1 MTLKNFYI
9 FTIGQFISQF
19 GSRMTS
25 YGFTLWI
32 YKTTN
37 SVFYTSLV
45 TLCYLVPEILFN
57 FIAGTLSDKWDKKTV
72 LKVSDSF
79 AGVLS
84 FVTLILLIFGKLKF
98 QYIFIIN
105 ILLEIADSFQ
115 VPTSEVVISL
125 IVSKKDYIKTS
136 GICSFFKSFLDIF
149 VPILSVSIYVLWGLK
164 VIIIIDLMTF
174 IFAYLTLIIF
184 VKIPKL
190 QISDKKEN
198 FINDFIL
205 GIKYLLSM
213 KDILAL
219 IFFMGFIN
227 LVYGIYST
235 ALAPMVLLRNGNNDF
250 QLGIVTSMIGI
261 AGLVGSMILKFFPK
275 FKNYSVLLTNIMI
288 FSFGICNFSLGIGKN
303 YIIWVVGIF
312 LGNILVPLLLANV
325 DYLTRVR
332 IPIELQGKVF
342 SARNT
347 IQYLFLPIGI
357 FLSGF
362 LNDFVFY
369 PIIKDNSLLLENLSF
384 LGENSQEISVALLYI
399 FIGFLGIIGSIIFRN
414 NKNFKNLNKI
424 DI

>member
-9 FTIGQFISQF
+9 FIIGQFVSQF

-32 YKTTN
+32 YKMTN

-57 FIAGTLSDKWDKKTV
+57 FIAGTLSDKWDKKIV
-72 LKVSDSF
+72 LKVSDFF

-105 ILLEIADSFQ
+105 ILLGIADSFQ
-115 VPTSEVVISL
+115 APTSEVVISL
-125 IVSKKDYIKTS
+125 IVSKEDYIKTS
-136 GICSFFKSFLDIF
+136 GIRSFFKSFLDIF
-149 VPILSVSIYVLWGLK
+149 VPILSVSIYALWGLK

-190 QISDKKEN
+190 QISDKKES

-227 LVYGIYST
+227 LVYGIYSI

-261 AGLVGSMILKFFPK
+261 AGLVGSMLLKFFPK
-275 FKNYSVLLTNIMI
+275 FKNYSLLLTNIMI
-288 FSFGICNFSLGIGKN
+288 FSFGVCNFSLGIGKN

-332 IPIELQGKVF
+332 IPIELQGRVF

-347 IQYLFLPIGI
+347 IQYLFLPVGI

-369 PIIKDNSLLLENLSF
+369 PIIKDNYLLMKSLSF
-384 LGENSQEISVALLYI
+384 LGKNNQELSIALLYI
-399 FIGFLGIIGSIIFRN
+399 FIGFLGIIGSIIFRS
-414 NKNFKNLNKI
+414 NKNFKELDKI
-424 DI
+424 DM

>member
-1 MTLKNFYI
+1 MALKNFYI
-9 FTIGQFISQF
+9 FIIGQFVSQF

-84 FVTLILLIFGKLKF
+84 FATLILLVFGKLKF
-98 QYIFIIN
+98 QYVFIIN
-105 ILLEIADSFQ
+105 ILLGIADSFQ
-115 VPTSEVVISL
+115 APTSEVIISL

-136 GICSFFKSFLDIF
+136 GIRSFFKSFLDIF
-149 VPILSVSIYVLWGLK
+149 VPILSVSIYALWGLK
-164 VIIIIDLMTF
+164 VIILIDLITF
-174 IFAYLTLIIF
+174 IFTYLTLIIF

-190 QISDKKEN
+190 QIFDKKES

-261 AGLVGSMILKFFPK
+261 AGLVGSMLLKFFPK

-362 LNDFVFY
+362 LNDFIFY
-369 PIIKDNSLLLENLSF
+369 PIIKGNFSLLENLSF
-384 LGENSQEISVALLYI
+384 LGENSQELSIALLYI
-399 FIGFLGIIGSIIFRN
+399 LIGFLGIVGSIIFRN
-414 NKNFKNLNKI
+414 NKNFKELDKI

>member
-9 FTIGQFISQF
+9 FIIGQFVSQF
-19 GSRMTS
+19 GSKMTS

-45 TLCYLVPEILFN
+45 TLCYLIPEILFN
-57 FIAGTLSDKWDKKTV
+57 FVAGTLSDKWDKKTV
-72 LKVSDSF
+72 LKIADSF
-79 AGVLS
+79 AGLLS
-84 FVTLILLIFGKLKF
+84 LITLLLLILGKLKF
-98 QYIFIIN
+98 QYIFIVN
-105 ILLEIADSFQ
+105 ILLGIADSFQ
-115 VPTSEVVISL
+115 APTSEVVISL

-136 GICSFFKSFLDIF
+136 GIRSFFKSFLDIF
-149 VPILSVSIYVLWGLK
+149 IPILSVSIYVLWGLK
-164 VIIIIDLMTF
+164 VIIMIDLMTS

-184 VKIPKL
+184 VQIPKL
-190 QISDKKEN
+190 QISNKKEK
-198 FINDFIL
+198 FIDDFIL
-205 GIKYLLSM
+205 GIKYLLSI
-213 KDILAL
+213 KDILTL
-219 IFFMGFIN
+219 ILFMGFIN

-261 AGLVGSMILKFFPK
+261 AGLIGSMLLKFFPK
-275 FKNYSVLLTNIMI
+275 FKNYSILLTNIMI
-288 FSFGICNFSLGIGKN
+288 FSFGVCNFSLGIGRN
-303 YIIWVVGIF
+303 YIIWIIGIF

-332 IPIELQGKVF
+332 IPIELQGRVF

-362 LNDFVFY
+362 LNDFIFY
-369 PIIKDNSLLLENLSF
+369 PIIKDNSLFLENLSF
-384 LGENSQEISVALLYI
+384 LGKNSQEISIALLYI

-414 NKNFKNLNKI
+414 NKNFKELNKI
-424 DI
+424 DM

>member
-1 MTLKNFYI
+1 MALKNFYI
-9 FTIGQFISQF
+9 FIIGQFVSQF

-57 FIAGTLSDKWDKKTV
+57 FIAGTLSDKWDKKNV
-72 LKVSDSF
+72 LKVADSF

-84 FVTLILLIFGKLKF
+84 FITLILLIFGKLKF

-105 ILLEIADSFQ
+105 ILLGIADSFQ
-115 VPTSEVVISL
+115 APTSEVVISL

-136 GICSFFKSFLDIF
+136 GIRSFFKSFLDIF
-149 VPILSVSIYVLWGLK
+149 VPILSVSIYALWGLK

-190 QISDKKEN
+190 QVSDKKES
-198 FINDFIL
+198 FMNDFIL

-261 AGLVGSMILKFFPK
+261 AGLVGSMLLKFSQNLK
-275 FKNYSVLLTNIMI
+275 
-288 FSFGICNFSLGIGKN
+288 
-303 YIIWVVGIF
+303 IIVCF
-312 LGNILVPLLLANV
+312 
-325 DYLTRVR
+325 
-332 IPIELQGKVF
+332 
-342 SARNT
+342 
-347 IQYLFLPIGI
+347 
-357 FLSGF
+357 
-362 LNDFVFY
+362 
-369 PIIKDNSLLLENLSF
+369 
-384 LGENSQEISVALLYI
+384 
-399 FIGFLGIIGSIIFRN
+399 
-414 NKNFKNLNKI
+414 
-424 DI
+424 

>member
-105 ILLEIADSFQ
+105 ILLGIADSFQ
-115 VPTSEVVISL
+115 VLTSEVVISL

-332 IPIELQGKVF
+332 IPIELQGRVF

>member
-9 FTIGQFISQF
+9 FIIGQFVSQF

-32 YKTTN
+32 YKMTN
-37 SVFYTSLV
+37 SVFYISLV

-72 LKVSDSF
+72 LKVSDFF

-105 ILLEIADSFQ
+105 ILLGIADSFQ
-115 VPTSEVVISL
+115 APTSEVVISL

-136 GICSFFKSFLDIF
+136 GIRSFFKSFLDIF
-149 VPILSVSIYVLWGLK
+149 VPILSVSIYALWGLK

-190 QISDKKEN
+190 QISDKKES

-227 LVYGIYST
+227 LVYGIYSI

-261 AGLVGSMILKFFPK
+261 AGLVGSMLLKFFPK
-275 FKNYSVLLTNIMI
+275 FKNYSLLLTNIMI
-288 FSFGICNFSLGIGKN
+288 FSFGVCNFSLGIGKN
-303 YIIWVVGIF
+303 YIIWVLGIF

-332 IPIELQGKVF
+332 IPIELQGRVF

-347 IQYLFLPIGI
+347 IQYLFLPVGI

-369 PIIKDNSLLLENLSF
+369 PIIKDNYLLMKSLSF
-384 LGENSQEISVALLYI
+384 LGKNNQELSIALLYI
-399 FIGFLGIIGSIIFRN
+399 FIGFLGIIGSIIFRS
-414 NKNFKNLNKI
+414 NKNFKELDKI
-424 DI
+424 DM

>member
-1 MTLKNFYI
+1 MVLH
-9 FTIGQFISQF
+9 
-19 GSRMTS
+19 
-25 YGFTLWI
+25 YGFIKRQILF
-32 YKTTN
+32 
-37 SVFYTSLV
+37 FYTSLV
-45 TLCYLVPEILFN
+45 TFCYLVPEILFN

-72 LKVSDSF
+72 LKVADSF
-79 AGVLS
+79 AGALS
-84 FVTLILLIFGKLKF
+84 FVTLMLLIFGKLKF

-105 ILLEIADSFQ
+105 ILLGIADSFQ
-115 VPTSEVVISL
+115 APTSEVVISL

-136 GICSFFKSFLDIF
+136 GIRSFFKSFLDIF
-149 VPILSVSIYVLWGLK
+149 VPILSVSIYALWGLK

-190 QISDKKEN
+190 QISDKKES
-198 FINDFIL
+198 FINDFVL

-261 AGLVGSMILKFFPK
+261 AGLVGSMLLKFFPK

-288 FSFGICNFSLGIGKN
+288 FSFGVCNFSLGIGRN
-303 YIIWVVGIF
+303 YIIWIVGIF
-312 LGNILVPLLLANV
+312 LGNVLVPLLLANV

-332 IPIELQGKVF
+332 IPIELQGRVF

-347 IQYLFLPIGI
+347 IQYLFLPVGI
-357 FLSGF
+357 FLSGV
-362 LNDFVFY
+362 LNDFIFY
-369 PIIKDNSLLLENLSF
+369 PIIKDNYSLMKSLSF
-384 LGENSQEISVALLYI
+384 LGRNNQELSIALLYI
-399 FIGFLGIIGSIIFRN
+399 FIVFLGIIGSIIFRN
-414 NKNFKNLNKI
+414 NKNFKELDKI

>member
-84 FVTLILLIFGKLKF
+84 FITLILLIFGKLKF

-105 ILLEIADSFQ
+105 ILLGIADSFQ
-115 VPTSEVVISL
+115 APTSEVVISL

-136 GICSFFKSFLDIF
+136 GIRSFFKSFLDIF

>member
-105 ILLEIADSFQ
+105 ILLGIADSFQ

-136 GICSFFKSFLDIF
+136 GIRSFFKSFLDIF

-332 IPIELQGKVF
+332 IPIELQGRVF

>member
-9 FTIGQFISQF
+9 FIIGQFVSQF

-45 TLCYLVPEILFN
+45 TLCYLVPEISFN

-105 ILLEIADSFQ
+105 ILLGIADSFQ
-115 VPTSEVVISL
+115 APTSEVVISL

-136 GICSFFKSFLDIF
+136 GIRSFFKSFLDIF
-149 VPILSVSIYVLWGLK
+149 VPILSVSIYALWGLK

-190 QISDKKEN
+190 QISDKKER

-213 KDILAL
+213 KDILTL

-261 AGLVGSMILKFFPK
+261 AGLVGSMLLKFFPK
-275 FKNYSVLLTNIMI
+275 FKNYSVFLTNIMI
-288 FSFGICNFSLGIGKN
+288 FSFGVCNFSLGIGKN
-303 YIIWVVGIF
+303 YIIWVLGIF

-332 IPIELQGKVF
+332 IPIELQGRVF

-347 IQYLFLPIGI
+347 IQYLFLPVGI
-357 FLSGF
+357 FLSGV
-362 LNDFVFY
+362 LNDFIFY
-369 PIIKDNSLLLENLSF
+369 PIIKDNYSLMKNLSF
-384 LGENSQEISVALLYI
+384 LGKNNQELSIALLYI

-414 NKNFKNLNKI
+414 NKNFKELDKI
-424 DI
+424 DM

>member
-72 LKVSDSF
+72 LKVSDYF

-105 ILLEIADSFQ
+105 ILLGIADSFQ
-115 VPTSEVVISL
+115 APTSEVVISL

-136 GICSFFKSFLDIF
+136 GIRSFFKSFLDIF

-213 KDILAL
+213 KNILAL

-332 IPIELQGKVF
+332 IPIELQGRVF

>member
-9 FTIGQFISQF
+9 FIIGQFVSQF

-32 YKTTN
+32 YKMTN

-72 LKVSDSF
+72 LKVSDF
-79 AGVLS
+79 FVGVLS

-105 ILLEIADSFQ
+105 ILLGIADSFQ
-115 VPTSEVVISL
+115 APTSEVVISL
-125 IVSKKDYIKTS
+125 IVSKEDYIKTS
-136 GICSFFKSFLDIF
+136 GIRSFFKSFLDIF
-149 VPILSVSIYVLWGLK
+149 VPILSVSIYALWGLK

-190 QISDKKEN
+190 QISDKKES

-261 AGLVGSMILKFFPK
+261 AGLVGSMLLKFFPK
-275 FKNYSVLLTNIMI
+275 FKNYSLLLTNIMI
-288 FSFGICNFSLGIGKN
+288 FSFGVCNFSLGIGKN

-332 IPIELQGKVF
+332 IPIELQGRVF

-347 IQYLFLPIGI
+347 IQYLFLPVGI
-357 FLSGF
+357 FLSGV
-362 LNDFVFY
+362 LNDFIFY
-369 PIIKDNSLLLENLSF
+369 PIIKDNYSLMKNLSF
-384 LGENSQEISVALLYI
+384 LGKNNQELSIALLYI
-399 FIGFLGIIGSIIFRN
+399 FKGFLGIIGSIIFRN
-414 NKNFKNLNKI
+414 SKNFKELDKI
-424 DI
+424 DV

>member
-105 ILLEIADSFQ
+105 ILLGIADSFQ

-136 GICSFFKSFLDIF
+136 GIRSFFKSFLDIF

-261 AGLVGSMILKFFPK
+261 AGLVGSMLLKFFPK

-332 IPIELQGKVF
+332 IPIELQGRVF

>member
-1 MTLKNFYI
+1 MALKNFYI

-105 ILLEIADSFQ
+105 ILLGIADSFQ

>member
-9 FTIGQFISQF
+9 FIIGQFVSQF
-19 GSRMTS
+19 GSRVTS

-32 YKTTN
+32 YKMTN

-72 LKVSDSF
+72 LKVSDFF

-105 ILLEIADSFQ
+105 ILLGIADSFQ
-115 VPTSEVVISL
+115 APTSEVVISL
-125 IVSKKDYIKTS
+125 IVSKEDYIKTS
-136 GICSFFKSFLDIF
+136 GIRSFFKSFLDIF
-149 VPILSVSIYVLWGLK
+149 VPILSVSIYALWGLK

-190 QISDKKEN
+190 QISDKKES

-261 AGLVGSMILKFFPK
+261 AGLVGSMLLKFFPK
-275 FKNYSVLLTNIMI
+275 FKNYSLLLTNIMI
-288 FSFGICNFSLGIGKN
+288 FSFGVCNFSLGIGKN

-332 IPIELQGKVF
+332 IPIELQGRVF

-347 IQYLFLPIGI
+347 IQYLFLPVGI

-369 PIIKDNSLLLENLSF
+369 PIIKDNYLLMKSLSF
-384 LGENSQEISVALLYI
+384 LGKNNQELSIALLYI
-399 FIGFLGIIGSIIFRN
+399 FIGFLGIIGSIIFRS
-414 NKNFKNLNKI
+414 NKNFKELDKI
-424 DI
+424 DM

>member
-105 ILLEIADSFQ
+105 ILLGIADSFQ

-325 DYLTRVR
+325 DYLIRVR

>member
-9 FTIGQFISQF
+9 FIIGQFVSQF

-45 TLCYLVPEILFN
+45 TFCYLVPEILFN

-72 LKVSDSF
+72 LKVADSF
-79 AGVLS
+79 AGALS
-84 FVTLILLIFGKLKF
+84 FVTLMLLIFGKLKF

-105 ILLEIADSFQ
+105 ILLGIADSFQ
-115 VPTSEVVISL
+115 APTSEVVISL

-136 GICSFFKSFLDIF
+136 GIRSFFKSFLDIF
-149 VPILSVSIYVLWGLK
+149 VPILSVSIYALWGLK

-190 QISDKKEN
+190 QISDKKES
-198 FINDFIL
+198 FINDFVL

-261 AGLVGSMILKFFPK
+261 AGLVGSMLLKFFPK

-288 FSFGICNFSLGIGKN
+288 FSFGVCNFSLGIGRN
-303 YIIWVVGIF
+303 YIIWIVGIF
-312 LGNILVPLLLANV
+312 LGNVLVPLLLANV

-332 IPIELQGKVF
+332 IPIELQGRVF

-347 IQYLFLPIGI
+347 IQYLFLPVGI
-357 FLSGF
+357 FLSGV
-362 LNDFVFY
+362 LNDFIFY
-369 PIIKDNSLLLENLSF
+369 PIIKDNYSLMKSLSF
-384 LGENSQEISVALLYI
+384 LGRNNQELSIALLYI
-399 FIGFLGIIGSIIFRN
+399 FIVFLGIIGSIIFRN
-414 NKNFKNLNKI
+414 NKNFKELDKI

>member
-9 FTIGQFISQF
+9 FIIGQFVSQF

-105 ILLEIADSFQ
+105 ILLGIADSFQ
-115 VPTSEVVISL
+115 APTSEVVISL

-136 GICSFFKSFLDIF
+136 GIRSFFKSFLDIF
-149 VPILSVSIYVLWGLK
+149 VPILSVSIYALWGLK

-190 QISDKKEN
+190 QISDKKER

-213 KDILAL
+213 KDILTL

-261 AGLVGSMILKFFPK
+261 AGLVGSMLLKFFPK

-288 FSFGICNFSLGIGKN
+288 FSFGVCNFSLGIGKN
-303 YIIWVVGIF
+303 YIIWVLGIF

-332 IPIELQGKVF
+332 IPIELQGRVF
-342 SARNT
+342 SSRNT
-347 IQYLFLPIGI
+347 IQYLFLPVGI
-357 FLSGF
+357 FLSGV
-362 LNDFVFY
+362 LNDFIFY
-369 PIIKDNSLLLENLSF
+369 PIIKDNYSLMKNLSF
-384 LGENSQEISVALLYI
+384 LGKNNQELSIALLYI
-399 FIGFLGIIGSIIFRN
+399 FIGFLGIIGSITFRN
-414 NKNFKNLNKI
+414 SKNFKELDKI
-424 DI
+424 DM

>member
-105 ILLEIADSFQ
+105 ILLGIADSFQ

-136 GICSFFKSFLDIF
+136 GIRSFFKSFLDIF

-332 IPIELQGKVF
+332 IPIELQGRVF

-347 IQYLFLPIGI
+347 IQYLFLPVGI

-384 LGENSQEISVALLYI
+384 LGKNNQELSIALLYI

>member
-1 MTLKNFYI
+1 MALKNFYI
-9 FTIGQFISQF
+9 FIIGQFVSQF

-84 FVTLILLIFGKLKF
+84 FATLILLVFGKLKF
-98 QYIFIIN
+98 QYVFIIN
-105 ILLEIADSFQ
+105 ILLGIADSFQ
-115 VPTSEVVISL
+115 APTSEVIISL

-136 GICSFFKSFLDIF
+136 GIRSFFKSFLDIF
-149 VPILSVSIYVLWGLK
+149 VPILSVSIYALLGLK
-164 VIIIIDLMTF
+164 VIILIDLITF
-174 IFAYLTLIIF
+174 IFTYLTLIIF

-190 QISDKKEN
+190 QIFDKKES
-198 FINDFIL
+198 FINDFQL

-261 AGLVGSMILKFFPK
+261 AGLVGSMLLKFFPK

-288 FSFGICNFSLGIGKN
+288 FSFGVCNFSLGIGKS
-303 YIIWVVGIF
+303 YIIWVIGIF

-332 IPIELQGKVF
+332 IPIELQGRVF

-347 IQYLFLPIGI
+347 IQYLFLPVGI

-362 LNDFVFY
+362 LNDFIFY
-369 PIIKDNSLLLENLSF
+369 PIIKGNFSLLENLSF
-384 LGENSQEISVALLYI
+384 LGENSQELSIALLYI
-399 FIGFLGIIGSIIFRN
+399 LIGFLGIVGSIIFRN
-414 NKNFKNLNKI
+414 NKNFKELDKI

>member
-105 ILLEIADSFQ
+105 ILLGIADSFQ

-136 GICSFFKSFLDIF
+136 GIRSFFKSFLDIF

-261 AGLVGSMILKFFPK
+261 TGLVGSMILKFFPK

-332 IPIELQGKVF
+332 IPIELQGRVF

>member
-9 FTIGQFISQF
+9 FIIGQFVSQF

-105 ILLEIADSFQ
+105 ILLGIADSFQ
-115 VPTSEVVISL
+115 APTSEVVISL

-136 GICSFFKSFLDIF
+136 GIRSFFKSFLDIF
-149 VPILSVSIYVLWGLK
+149 VPILSVSIYALWGLK

-190 QISDKKEN
+190 QISDKKER

-261 AGLVGSMILKFFPK
+261 AGLVGSMLLKFFPK

-288 FSFGICNFSLGIGKN
+288 FSFGVCNFSLGIGKN
-303 YIIWVVGIF
+303 YIIWVLGIF

-332 IPIELQGKVF
+332 IPIELQGRVF

-347 IQYLFLPIGI
+347 IQYLFLPVGI
-357 FLSGF
+357 FLSGV
-362 LNDFVFY
+362 LNDFIFY
-369 PIIKDNSLLLENLSF
+369 PIIKDNYSLMKNLSF
-384 LGENSQEISVALLYI
+384 LGKNNQELSIALLYI

-414 NKNFKNLNKI
+414 SKNFKELDKI
-424 DI
+424 DM

>member
-9 FTIGQFISQF
+9 FIIGQFISQF

-57 FIAGTLSDKWDKKTV
+57 FIAGTLSDKCDKKTV

-105 ILLEIADSFQ
+105 ILLGIADSFQ
-115 VPTSEVVISL
+115 APTSEVVISL

-136 GICSFFKSFLDIF
+136 GIRSFFKSFLDIF

-332 IPIELQGKVF
+332 IPIELQGRVF

>member
-9 FTIGQFISQF
+9 FIIGQFVSQF

-45 TLCYLVPEILFN
+45 TFCYLVPEILFN

-72 LKVSDSF
+72 LKVADSF
-79 AGVLS
+79 AGALS
-84 FVTLILLIFGKLKF
+84 FVTLMLLIFGKLKF

-105 ILLEIADSFQ
+105 ILLGIADSFQ
-115 VPTSEVVISL
+115 APTSEVVISL

-136 GICSFFKSFLDIF
+136 GIRSFFKSFLDIF
-149 VPILSVSIYVLWGLK
+149 VPILSVSIYALWGLK

-190 QISDKKEN
+190 QISDKKES
-198 FINDFIL
+198 FINDFVL

-261 AGLVGSMILKFFPK
+261 AGLVGSMLLKFFPK

-288 FSFGICNFSLGIGKN
+288 FSFGVCNFSLGIGRN

-312 LGNILVPLLLANV
+312 LGNVLVPLLLANV

-332 IPIELQGKVF
+332 IPIELQGRVF

-347 IQYLFLPIGI
+347 IQYLFLPVGI
-357 FLSGF
+357 FLSGV
-362 LNDFVFY
+362 LNDFIFY
-369 PIIKDNSLLLENLSF
+369 PIIKDNYSLMKSLSF
-384 LGENSQEISVALLYI
+384 LGRNNQELSIALLYI
-399 FIGFLGIIGSIIFRN
+399 FIVFLGIIGSIIFRN
-414 NKNFKNLNKI
+414 NKNFKELDKI

>member
-9 FTIGQFISQF
+9 FIIGQFVSQF

-84 FVTLILLIFGKLKF
+84 FATLILLVFGKLKF

-105 ILLEIADSFQ
+105 ILLGIADSFQ
-115 VPTSEVVISL
+115 APTSEVVISL

-136 GICSFFKSFLDIF
+136 GIRSFFKSFLDIF
-149 VPILSVSIYVLWGLK
+149 VPILSVSIYALWGLK
-164 VIIIIDLMTF
+164 VIIIIDLITF

-190 QISDKKEN
+190 QISDKKER

-213 KDILAL
+213 KDILTL

-261 AGLVGSMILKFFPK
+261 AGLVGSMLLKFFPK

-288 FSFGICNFSLGIGKN
+288 FSFGVCNFSLGIGKS
-303 YIIWVVGIF
+303 YIIWVIGIF

-332 IPIELQGKVF
+332 IPIELQGRVF

-347 IQYLFLPIGI
+347 IQYLFLPVGI
-357 FLSGF
+357 FLSGV
-362 LNDFVFY
+362 LNDFIFY
-369 PIIKDNSLLLENLSF
+369 PIIKDNYSLMKNLSF
-384 LGENSQEISVALLYI
+384 LGENSQELSIALLYI
-399 FIGFLGIIGSIIFRN
+399 LIGFLGIVGSIIFRN
-414 NKNFKNLNKI
+414 NKNFKELDKI

>member
-9 FTIGQFISQF
+9 FIIGQFVSQF

-105 ILLEIADSFQ
+105 ILLGIADSFQ
-115 VPTSEVVISL
+115 APTSEVVISL

-136 GICSFFKSFLDIF
+136 GIRSFFKSFLDIF
-149 VPILSVSIYVLWGLK
+149 VPILSVSIYALWGLK

-190 QISDKKEN
+190 QISDKKER

-213 KDILAL
+213 KDILTL

-235 ALAPMVLLRNGNNDF
+235 ALAPMVLLKNGNNDF

-261 AGLVGSMILKFFPK
+261 AGLVGSMLLKFFPK
-275 FKNYSVLLTNIMI
+275 FKNYSVFLTNIMI
-288 FSFGICNFSLGIGKN
+288 FSFGVCNFSLGIGKN
-303 YIIWVVGIF
+303 YIIWVLGIF

-332 IPIELQGKVF
+332 IPIELQGRVF

-347 IQYLFLPIGI
+347 IQYLFLPVGI
-357 FLSGF
+357 FLSGV
-362 LNDFVFY
+362 LNDFIFY
-369 PIIKDNSLLLENLSF
+369 PIIKDNYSLMKNLSF
-384 LGENSQEISVALLYI
+384 LGKNNQELSIALLYI
-399 FIGFLGIIGSIIFRN
+399 FIGFLGIIGSITFRN
-414 NKNFKNLNKI
+414 SKNFKELDKI
-424 DI
+424 DM

>member
-32 YKTTN
+32 YKTIN

-84 FVTLILLIFGKLKF
+84 FITLILLIFGKLKF

-105 ILLEIADSFQ
+105 ILLGIADSFQ
-115 VPTSEVVISL
+115 APTSEVVISL

-136 GICSFFKSFLDIF
+136 GIRSFFKSFLDIF

>member
-1 MTLKNFYI
+1 MALKNFYI
-9 FTIGQFISQF
+9 FIIGQFVSQF

-72 LKVSDSF
+72 LKSADFF
-79 AGVLS
+79 AGILS
-84 FVTLILLIFGKLKF
+84 FITLILLILGKLKF

-105 ILLEIADSFQ
+105 IFLGIADSFQ
-115 VPTSEVVISL
+115 VPASEVVISL

-136 GICSFFKSFLDIF
+136 GIRSFFKSFLDIF
-149 VPILSVSIYVLWGLK
+149 VPVLSVSVYALWGLK

-184 VKIPKL
+184 VQIPKL
-190 QISDKKEN
+190 QVSDKNERFIDN
-198 FINDFIL
+198 FIW
-205 GIKYLLSM
+205 GIKYLLSI

-227 LVYGIYST
+227 LVYGVYST
-235 ALAPMVLLRNGNNDF
+235 ALAPMVLLRNGGNDF

-261 AGLVGSMILKFFPK
+261 AGLAGSILLKFFPK
-275 FKNYSVLLTNIMI
+275 FKNYSILLTNIMI
-288 FSFGICNFSLGIGKN
+288 FSFGICNFSLGIGRN
-303 YIIWVVGIF
+303 YIIWIAGIF

-325 DYLTRVR
+325 DYLTRIR
-332 IPIELQGKVF
+332 IPIELQGRIF

-384 LGENSQEISVALLYI
+384 LGKNSRELSIALLYI
-399 FIGFLGIIGSIIFRN
+399 FIGFLGIIGSIIFRS
-414 NKNFKNLNKI
+414 NKNFKELDKI

>member
-1 MTLKNFYI
+1 MALKNFYI
-9 FTIGQFISQF
+9 FIIGQFVSQF

-72 LKVSDSF
+72 LKSADFF
-79 AGVLS
+79 AGILS
-84 FVTLILLIFGKLKF
+84 FITLILLILGKLKF

-105 ILLEIADSFQ
+105 IFLGIADSFQ
-115 VPTSEVVISL
+115 VPASEVVISL

-136 GICSFFKSFLDIF
+136 GIRSFFKSFLDIF
-149 VPILSVSIYVLWGLK
+149 VPVLSVSVYALWGLK

-184 VKIPKL
+184 VQIPKL
-190 QISDKKEN
+190 QVSDKNERFIDN
-198 FINDFIL
+198 FIW
-205 GIKYLLSM
+205 GIKYLLSI
-213 KDILAL
+213 KDILAV

-227 LVYGIYST
+227 LVYGVYST
-235 ALAPMVLLRNGNNDF
+235 ALAPMVLLRNGGNDF

-261 AGLVGSMILKFFPK
+261 AGLAGSILLKFFPK
-275 FKNYSVLLTNIMI
+275 FKNYSILLTNIMI
-288 FSFGICNFSLGIGKN
+288 FSFGICNFSLGIGRN
-303 YIIWVVGIF
+303 YIIWIAGIF

-325 DYLTRVR
+325 DYLTRIR
-332 IPIELQGKVF
+332 IPIELQGRIF

-384 LGENSQEISVALLYI
+384 LGKNSRELSIALLYI
-399 FIGFLGIIGSIIFRN
+399 FIGFLGIIGSIIFRS
-414 NKNFKNLNKI
+414 NKNFKELDKI

>member
-9 FTIGQFISQF
+9 FIIGQFVSQF

-32 YKTTN
+32 YKMTN

-45 TLCYLVPEILFN
+45 TLCCLVPEILFN

-72 LKVSDSF
+72 LKVSDFF

-105 ILLEIADSFQ
+105 ILLGITDSFQ
-115 VPTSEVVISL
+115 APTSEVVISL

-136 GICSFFKSFLDIF
+136 GIRSFFKSFLDIF
-149 VPILSVSIYVLWGLK
+149 VPILSVSIYALWGLK

-190 QISDKKEN
+190 QISDKKES

-261 AGLVGSMILKFFPK
+261 AGLVGSMLLKFFPK

-288 FSFGICNFSLGIGKN
+288 FSFGVCNFSLGIGKN

-332 IPIELQGKVF
+332 IPIELQGRVF

-347 IQYLFLPIGI
+347 IQYLFLPVGI

-369 PIIKDNSLLLENLSF
+369 PIIKDNYLLMKSLSF
-384 LGENSQEISVALLYI
+384 LGKNNQELSIALLYI
-399 FIGFLGIIGSIIFRN
+399 FIGFLGIIGSIIFRS
-414 NKNFKNLNKI
+414 NKNFKELDKI
-424 DI
+424 DM

>member
-9 FTIGQFISQF
+9 FIIGQFISQF

-57 FIAGTLSDKWDKKTV
+57 FIAGTLSDKWDKKIV

-105 ILLEIADSFQ
+105 ILLGIADSFQ
-115 VPTSEVVISL
+115 APTSEVVISL

-136 GICSFFKSFLDIF
+136 GIRSFFKSFLDIF
-149 VPILSVSIYVLWGLK
+149 VPILSVSIYALWGLK

-190 QISDKKEN
+190 QVSDKKES
-198 FINDFIL
+198 FMNDFIL

-332 IPIELQGKVF
+332 IPIELQGRVF

-399 FIGFLGIIGSIIFRN
+399 FIGFLGIISSIIFRN

>member
-9 FTIGQFISQF
+9 FIIGQFISQF

-105 ILLEIADSFQ
+105 ILLGIADSFQ
-115 VPTSEVVISL
+115 APTSEVVISL

-136 GICSFFKSFLDIF
+136 GIRSFFKSFLDIF

-261 AGLVGSMILKFFPK
+261 AGLVGSMLLKFFPK

-288 FSFGICNFSLGIGKN
+288 FSFGVCNFSLGIGKN
-303 YIIWVVGIF
+303 YIIWVLGIF

-332 IPIELQGKVF
+332 IPIELQGRVF

-347 IQYLFLPIGI
+347 IQYLFLPVGI
-357 FLSGF
+357 FLSGV
-362 LNDFVFY
+362 LNDFIFY
-369 PIIKDNSLLLENLSF
+369 PIIKDNYSLMKNLSF
-384 LGENSQEISVALLYI
+384 LGKNNQELSIALLYI

-414 NKNFKNLNKI
+414 SKNFKELDKI

>member
-105 ILLEIADSFQ
+105 ILLGIADSFQ
-115 VPTSEVVISL
+115 APTSEVVISL

-332 IPIELQGKVF
+332 IPIELQGRVF

>member
-9 FTIGQFISQF
+9 FIIGQFVSQF

-72 LKVSDSF
+72 LKVADSF

-84 FVTLILLIFGKLKF
+84 FITLILLILGKLKF

-105 ILLEIADSFQ
+105 ILLGIADSFQ
-115 VPTSEVVISL
+115 APTSEVVISL

-136 GICSFFKSFLDIF
+136 GIRSFFKSFLDIF
-149 VPILSVSIYVLWGLK
+149 VPILSVSIYALWGLK

-190 QISDKKEN
+190 QISNKKES
-198 FINDFIL
+198 FINDFQL

-227 LVYGIYST
+227 LIYGIYST

-261 AGLVGSMILKFFPK
+261 AGLVGSMLLKFFPK

-288 FSFGICNFSLGIGKN
+288 FSFGVCNFSLGIGKN
-303 YIIWVVGIF
+303 YIIWVLGIF
-312 LGNILVPLLLANV
+312 LGNVLVPLLLANV

-332 IPIELQGKVF
+332 IPIELQGRVF

-347 IQYLFLPIGI
+347 IQYLFLPVGI
-357 FLSGF
+357 FLSGV
-362 LNDFVFY
+362 LNDFIFY
-369 PIIKDNSLLLENLSF
+369 PIIKDNYSLMKSLSF
-384 LGENSQEISVALLYI
+384 LGKNNRELSIALLYI
-399 FIGFLGIIGSIIFRN
+399 FIGFFGIIGSIIFRN
-414 NKNFKNLNKI
+414 SKNFKELDKI

>member
-332 IPIELQGKVF
+332 IPIELQGRVF

>member
-105 ILLEIADSFQ
+105 ILLGIADSFQ
-115 VPTSEVVISL
+115 IPTSEVVISL

-332 IPIELQGKVF
+332 IPIELQGRVF

>member
-9 FTIGQFISQF
+9 FIIGQFVSQF

-32 YKTTN
+32 YKMTN

-72 LKVSDSF
+72 LKVSDFF

-105 ILLEIADSFQ
+105 ILLGIADSFQ
-115 VPTSEVVISL
+115 APTSEVVISL
-125 IVSKKDYIKTS
+125 IVSKEDYIKTS
-136 GICSFFKSFLDIF
+136 GIRSFFKSFLDIF
-149 VPILSVSIYVLWGLK
+149 VPILSVSIYALWGLK

-190 QISDKKEN
+190 QISDKKES

-227 LVYGIYST
+227 LVYGIYSI

-261 AGLVGSMILKFFPK
+261 AGLVGSMLLKFFPK
-275 FKNYSVLLTNIMI
+275 FKNYSLLLTNIMI
-288 FSFGICNFSLGIGKN
+288 FSFGVCNFSLGIGKN

-312 LGNILVPLLLANV
+312 LGNILVPLFLANV

-332 IPIELQGKVF
+332 IPIELQGRVF

-347 IQYLFLPIGI
+347 IQYLFLPVGI

-369 PIIKDNSLLLENLSF
+369 PIIKDNYLLMKSLSF
-384 LGENSQEISVALLYI
+384 LGKNNQELSIALLYI
-399 FIGFLGIIGSIIFRN
+399 FIGFLGIIGSIIFRS
-414 NKNFKNLNKI
+414 NKNFKELDKI
-424 DI
+424 DM